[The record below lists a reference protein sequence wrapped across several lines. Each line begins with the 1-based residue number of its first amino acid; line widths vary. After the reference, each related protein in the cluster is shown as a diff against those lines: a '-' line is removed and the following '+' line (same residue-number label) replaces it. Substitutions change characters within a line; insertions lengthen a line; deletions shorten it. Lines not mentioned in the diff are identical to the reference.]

1 MSGRSK
7 LLLIIFI
14 AISILPFHFININA
28 QDDFVEEEF
37 IEEEFIEEEFIE
49 EEFIEEEFIED
60 IYIKLNFLP
69 NIFEPTKSTDSI
81 GYINV
86 VDSEG
91 LPRFTPKD
99 IVVKLESSDTNIAS
113 IPSSVII
120 KKDTHFTNFDVNIVG
135 GAGTVKITSLFQG
148 QTTETELKVGLSEGE
163 LPQNITPV
171 INLPTDTSRVNTS
184 IPFSIYIKS
193 LDGTIIQAP
202 RDIEIELE
210 YDKDLLQIQ
219 NDLTIKKGDFY
230 ALGTIIIKENAGNA
244 FIKATIKGTSTSSVS
259 NMKIISINPDNLK
272 VFVYP
277 KMINAQSQ
285 TDFDIF
291 VGLYDSDGNPAIAT
305 EDVKLSITQDR
316 NVVLVKPMDDFLKG
330 NNPVI
335 KKGQF
340 GYYGKVDSDFIFP
353 SEHIANAVLAG
364 DVVRDVIW
372 PKAPLNYT
380 ISVSSDN
387 YGISSTLLSIVEK
400 ITLELDRS
408 NEESA
413 TANLVDLLAVNVFV
427 PETMPPGISAIA
439 TYQTSAIVSKEDEE
453 EEDDEDTTLVTIED
467 FADGDLFPV
476 MPSESYSSKEDS
488 AHPSVNNLK
497 ITTTDDVMIK
507 IIETG
512 SISKPSSFG
521 TALIETGQKTGQ
533 VTLSVSLKG
542 AGTGSATTTI
552 INPIKP
558 TDTLIFSPIG
568 EKTLMFNDK
577 GNTDILF
584 VLLDDGGRPTTHENN
599 IQYVLEPINAIINIK
614 PGQTFVK
621 AEINSD
627 SFGRGDIFEDVI
639 WLEDL
644 NADGLQDPEETREA
658 IKTHINTTPIG
669 INEKEE
675 LKIAEDFEIKPVPAT
690 AQIILPFESMVTDAN
705 PKTERFGIVEIVDLY
720 GNPVTV
726 LRDTLVKL
734 SSSNAEVID
743 VPPSITIPKDK
754 SFAQIPFKI
763 SGEEGISTIMV
774 NSTGST
780 FGSDAEIQIIQML
793 KRLSMFL
800 PEAPDMNI
808 NEQYLLEFFV
818 DDNYGESIEDAEL
831 TFIANDG
838 TVTRESAMTD
848 ESGRAEVNFTPT
860 GPAPTLDIIAFKDNY
875 LNAEETLAF
884 NVIVVEET
892 RTFLGLPPWV
902 LYAAIAG
909 VAGSIGG
916 VVFFII
922 RKPKIKPEA
931 GEEEEI

>member
-14 AISILPFHFININA
+14 TISILPFHFININA
-28 QDDFVEEEF
+28 QDF
-37 IEEEFIEEEFIE
+37 IEEDFIEEDFIE
-49 EEFIEEEFIED
+49 EDFIED
-60 IYIKLNFLP
+60 VYIKLNFLP
-69 NIFEPTKSTDSI
+69 NIFEPAKSTDSI

-86 VDSEG
+86 VDFEG

-113 IPSSVII
+113 VPSSVII

-135 GAGTVKITSLFQG
+135 GVGTVKITSLFQG
-148 QTTETELKVGLSEGE
+148 QTTETELKVGLIEGE

-193 LDGTIIQAP
+193 LDDTIIQAP
-202 RDIEIELE
+202 RDIEIVLE
-210 YDKDLLQIQ
+210 YDKELVQIQ

-230 ALGTIIIKENAGNA
+230 ALGTIIIKDNTGNA
-244 FIKATIKGTSTSSVS
+244 FIKATIKGTNANSVS
-259 NMKIISINPDNLK
+259 NIKIISINPDNLK

-305 EDVKLSITQDR
+305 EDVKLDITQDR
-316 NVVLVKPMDDFLKG
+316 NVILVKPMNDFLKN

-353 SEHIANAVLAG
+353 SKHVANAILTG

-372 PKAPLNYT
+372 PEAPLNYT
-380 ISVSSDN
+380 ISASSDN

-427 PETMPPGISAIA
+427 PDTIPPGVSAIM
-439 TYQTSAIVSKEDEE
+439 TYQTSAIVSKEDEGE
-453 EEDDEDTTLVTIED
+453 EADEDITLITIED

-476 MPSESYSSKEDS
+476 MPSESYSSKENS
-488 AHPSVNNLK
+488 AHPSVDNLK
-497 ITTTDDVMIK
+497 ITTTDDKILK

-521 TALIETGQKTGQ
+521 TALIETGHKTGP

-542 AGTGSATTTI
+542 VGTGSATTTI

-558 TDTLIFSPIG
+558 TETLIFSPIG
-568 EKTLMFNDK
+568 EKTLTFNNK
-577 GNTDILF
+577 GNSDILF
-584 VLLDDGGRPTTHENN
+584 VLLDDSGRPTTHENN
-599 IQYVLEPINAIINIK
+599 IQYVLEPVNTIINIE
-614 PGQTFVK
+614 PGQTFVR

-627 SFGRGDIFEDVI
+627 SFGKGAIFDDVI
-639 WLEDL
+639 WIEDL
-644 NADGLQDPEETREA
+644 NADGLQDPEETRPA

-669 INEKEE
+669 INEKDE
-675 LKIAEDFEIKPVPAT
+675 LKIAEDFEVKSVPAT
-690 AQIILPFESMVTDAN
+690 VQITLPFESIVTDAN

-743 VPPSITIPKDK
+743 VPPLITIPEGK

-763 SGEEGISTIMV
+763 LGEEGISTIMV

-780 FGSDAEIQIIQML
+780 FGSDVEIQIIQML

-808 NEQYLLEFFV
+808 NVQYPLEFFV
-818 DDNYGESIEDAEL
+818 DDNYGESIEDVEL

-838 TVTRESAMTD
+838 TVTRESARTD

-860 GPAPTLDIIAFKDNY
+860 GPSPTLSIIAFKDNY
-875 LNAEETLAF
+875 LDAEETLVF
-884 NVIVVEET
+884 NAIVEEEDT
-892 RTFLGLPPWV
+892 GTFLGLPPWA

-909 VAGSIGG
+909 VAGGIGG
-916 VVFFII
+916 VAFLII
-922 RKPKIKPEA
+922 RKPKVKAEA